1 MGPKG
6 TPQGRN
12 WEFGLITQAQLQ
24 HQVDGE
30 RKVEGTGMAEAAN
43 PWRHR
48 PSCTETGLWDHLV
61 ERVSINLKKVC
72 TNGAVKTWQMSTRE
86 GILKALDKDALD
98 CTGPF
103 SAAKPPQG

>member
-1 MGPKG
+1 MSV
-6 TPQGRN
+6 GRTKLTE
-12 WEFGLITQAQLQ
+12 WW
-24 HQVDGE
+24 
-30 RKVEGTGMAEAAN
+30 RKI
-43 PWRHR
+43 
-48 PSCTETGLWDHLV
+48 DHLV